1 MERAS
6 VKLRIEGIVQGVYF
20 RWHTREMAL
29 ALGVHGW
36 VRNVLG
42 GSVEV
47 LAEGEREAVEKLVEW
62 CHHGPREALVRRVE
76 TQWGEWTGQYRTF
89 DIRG

>member
-6 VKLRIEGIVQGVYF
+6 VKLRIEGLVQGVYF

-36 VRNVLG
+36 VRNLLDG
-42 GSVEV
+42 AVEV
-47 LAEGEREAVEKLVEW
+47 LAEGERDAVEKLLEW

-76 TQWGEWTGQYRTF
+76 TQWGEWTGQHQTF
-89 DIRG
+89 EIRH